1 MTTIETHTQATNGK
15 LQNPLLLAPFSELSE
30 KLLALRMA
38 LKLSQRDMGEVL
50 GVSHGCISLWERG
63 HPPHGPNM
71 AMLRKFLG
79 QNWSEVMDRGQ
90 GLKQAE
96 PAPEFEFLEKPSM
109 FIIERPGLAPL
120 RFKGV
125 ELGTVL
131 VGKGSV
137 TLYETV
143 GGSYVWD
150 AGQELVESGDA
161 EQPVDWGTANDFKL
175 FAMGFS
181 SNSTDDLLAL
191 ANEHGLEIYEDI
203 E

>member
-15 LQNPLLLAPFSELSE
+15 LAHTSSLVPFSELSE
-30 KLLALRMA
+30 KLLALRN
-38 LKLSQRDMGEVL
+38 KLGLTQREMGELL

-63 HPPHGPNM
+63 HPPHGPNR
-71 AMLRKFLG
+71 AMLRKFLDDH
-79 QNWSEVMDRGQ
+79 WSEVMGR
-90 GLKQAE
+90 AE
-96 PAPEFEFLEKPSM
+96 PKASAPEFEFLSTEKPRM

-125 ELGTVL
+125 ELGTIL

-175 FAMGFS
+175 FAMGFP

-191 ANEHGLEIYEDI
+191 ANEHGLQIFEDI